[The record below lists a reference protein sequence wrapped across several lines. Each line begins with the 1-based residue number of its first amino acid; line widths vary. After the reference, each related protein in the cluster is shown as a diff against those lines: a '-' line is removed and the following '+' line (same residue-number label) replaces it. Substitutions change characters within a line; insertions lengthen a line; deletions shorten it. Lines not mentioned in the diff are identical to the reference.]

1 MSKEDETL
9 RLLMEINSKV
19 SHVDTTVQLQA
30 KDIQAIKDEQIR
42 QNKVVEEHER
52 RSTASENRLGIIE
65 DQHNTFKVEHETF
78 KERIT
83 VAEQPSKVLQG
94 VWKGLLILGT
104 GAGACLGILKFFD
117 YLK

>member
-1 MSKEDETL
+1 MSKEDEIL
-9 RLLMEINSKV
+9 RLLMDVNTKV
-19 SHVDTTVQLQA
+19 GNVDTTVQLQS
-30 KDIQAIKDEQIR
+30 KDVQAIKEEQIR

-65 DQHNTFKVEHETF
+65 DQHTTFKVEHETF

-104 GAGACLGILKFFD
+104 GAGAMMGILKFFD